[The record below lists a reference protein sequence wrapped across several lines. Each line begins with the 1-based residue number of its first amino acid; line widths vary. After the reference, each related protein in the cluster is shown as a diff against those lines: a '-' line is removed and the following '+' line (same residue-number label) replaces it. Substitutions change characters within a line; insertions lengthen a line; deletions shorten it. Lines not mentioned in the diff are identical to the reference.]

1 MLVTFALLTLAIAA
15 LWLPAE
21 PRPLR
26 VAWLALFVAAV
37 ACGLVARVVEPLG
50 VASLAGVALIL
61 TAMHSERPRWLP
73 LAAGCALL
81 LSAAALMLHR
91 VPGFNN
97 PLILD
102 DRRFTP
108 DALPFRL
115 YFNFDKAS
123 LGLLLL
129 AFLHPR
135 IARWPEWRAMFA
147 AAAPALLATA
157 VLLLGLSSL
166 LGYIRFAPKIPDAT
180 GWFLW
185 ANLCFT
191 CVAEEALFR
200 GFVQRRLASRWQ
212 ERPSGPW
219 LALSI
224 AALLFGLAHAAGGPL
239 YVLLSTLAG
248 VGYGWSYLRAGYRIE
263 ASILTH
269 FGINATHF
277 LLFTYPALAPNK

>member
-1 MLVTFALLTLAIAA
+1 MLVTFALLTLAILA
-15 LWLPAE
+15 LWLPAGA
-21 PRPLR
+21 RPLR
-26 VAWLALFVAAV
+26 VAWLALFVAAI
-37 ACGLVARVVEPLG
+37 AAGLITRIVEPIG
-50 VASLAGVALIL
+50 IASLAGLALVL
-61 TAMHSERPRWLP
+61 TATHVDHPRWLP
-73 LAAGCALL
+73 AVATAVLLAV
-81 LSAAALMLHR
+81 AAALMLHR

-97 PLILD
+97 PRILYD
-102 DRRFTP
+102 VRFTP

-115 YFNFDKAS
+115 HFNFDKAS

-135 IARWPEWRAMFA
+135 ITRWSDWRAMFA
-147 AAAPALLATA
+147 AAAPAVLATA
-157 VLLLGLSSL
+157 ATLLGLSLL
-166 LGYIRFAPKIPDAT
+166 LGYVHFAAKFPQAT

-200 GFVQRRLASRWQ
+200 GFLQRRLATYWQ
-212 ERPSGPW
+212 QRPHGEW
-219 LALSI
+219 LALGI
-224 AALLFGLAHAAGGPL
+224 AAVLFGLAHIAGGPL

-248 VGYGWSYLRAGYRIE
+248 IGYGWAYLRTGYRIE

-269 FGINATHF
+269 FIVNTTHF